1 VSGLELRAR
10 LASRDVD
17 VELALEEG
25 DVLAVL
31 GANGAGKSTVLS
43 LIAGL
48 LRPDGGRI
56 VLGERVVTDTETGV
70 FVAPHARG
78 VAMLAQQALLF
89 PHMSVAAN
97 VAYGPR
103 CRGLGRSQARS
114 VAQHWLQ
121 TVDAADLSDRRPA
134 QLSGGQ
140 AQRVAIARALA
151 AEPQVL
157 LLDEP
162 MAALDVTAAPAVR
175 RVLRAVLRDSGRTA
189 VIVTHDLLDALGVAN
204 KAIVVDGGRIVER
217 GSVRDVLTTPRSEFA
232 ARIAGVNLVSGV
244 IRTPG
249 TLTTAWGAEVAGVG
263 AMEAGTAGVA
273 LFHPAAVSVHPDR
286 PHGSPRN
293 VVPVTIAE
301 LDLVGGSVR
310 VRAGDQPDG
319 GTGLA
324 ADITAA
330 AATDL
335 DLAPGRQVYFAV
347 KAHEV
352 QLLPV
357 SK

>member
-1 VSGLELRAR
+1 MSGLDMRAR
-10 LASRDVD
+10 LDSRAVD
-17 VELALEEG
+17 VELSLDDG

-48 LRPDGGRI
+48 LRPDSGRI
-56 VLGERVVTDTETGV
+56 TLGEDVVTDTEAGV
-70 FVAPHARG
+70 FVRPHARG

-103 CRGLGRSQARS
+103 CRGLGRAHARS
-114 VAQHWLQ
+114 VAHQWLQ
-121 TVDAADLSDRRPA
+121 TVDAADLADRRPA

-175 RVLRAVLRDSGRTA
+175 RVLRSVLRDGGRTA
-189 VIVTHDLLDALGVAN
+189 VMVTHDLLDALGVAN
-204 KAIVVDGGRIVER
+204 KVIVIDGGRIVER

-232 ARIAGVNLVSGV
+232 ARIAGVNLISGV
-244 IRTPG
+244 VRTPG
-249 TLTTAWGAEVAGVG
+249 TLTTAWGAEVVGVG
-263 AMEAGTAGVA
+263 EVEPGSAAVA
-273 LFHPAAVSVHPDR
+273 LFHPSAVSVHPDH

-293 VVPVTIAE
+293 VVPVTITE
-301 LDLVGGSVR
+301 LDLIGGSVR
-310 VRAGDQPDG
+310 VRGADQPDG

-324 ADITAA
+324 ADVTVA

-352 QLLPV
+352 QLLPI

>member
-1 VSGLELRAR
+1 MSGLDMRAR
-10 LASRDVD
+10 LDSRAVD
-17 VELALEEG
+17 VELSLDDG

-48 LRPDGGRI
+48 LRPDSGRI
-56 VLGERVVTDTETGV
+56 TLGEDVVTDTEAGV
-70 FVAPHARG
+70 FVRPHARG

-103 CRGLGRSQARS
+103 CRGLGRAHARS
-114 VAQHWLQ
+114 VAHQWLQ
-121 TVDAADLSDRRPA
+121 TVDAADLADRRPA

-175 RVLRAVLRDSGRTA
+175 RVLRSVLRDGGRTA
-189 VIVTHDLLDALGVAN
+189 VMVTHDLLDALGVAN
-204 KAIVVDGGRIVER
+204 KVIVIDGGRIVER

-232 ARIAGVNLVSGV
+232 ARIAGVNLISGV
-244 IRTPG
+244 VRTPG
-249 TLTTAWGAEVAGVG
+249 TLTTAWGAEVVGVG
-263 AMEAGTAGVA
+263 EVEPGSAAVA
-273 LFHPAAVSVHPDR
+273 LFHPSAVSVHPDH

-293 VVPVTIAE
+293 VVPVTITE
-301 LDLVGGSVR
+301 MDLIGGSVR
-310 VRAGDQPDG
+310 VRGADQPDG

-324 ADITAA
+324 ADVTVA

-335 DLAPGRQVYFAV
+335 DLAPGRRAYFAV

-352 QLLPV
+352 QLLPI

>member
-1 VSGLELRAR
+1 MSGLDMRAR
-10 LASRDVD
+10 LDSRAVD
-17 VELALEEG
+17 VELSLDDG

-48 LRPDGGRI
+48 LRPDSGRI
-56 VLGERVVTDTETGV
+56 TLGEDVVTDTEAGV
-70 FVAPHARG
+70 FVRPHARG

-103 CRGLGRSQARS
+103 CRGLGRAHARS
-114 VAQHWLQ
+114 VAHQWLQ
-121 TVDAADLSDRRPA
+121 TVDAADLADRRPA

-175 RVLRAVLRDSGRTA
+175 RVLRSVLCDGGRTA
-189 VIVTHDLLDALGVAN
+189 VMVTHDLLDALGVAN
-204 KAIVVDGGRIVER
+204 KVIVIDGGRIVER

-232 ARIAGVNLVSGV
+232 ARIAGVNLISGV
-244 IRTPG
+244 VRTPG
-249 TLTTAWGAEVAGVG
+249 TLTTAWGAEVVGVG
-263 AMEAGTAGVA
+263 EVEPGSAAVA
-273 LFHPAAVSVHPDR
+273 LFHPSAVSVHPDH

-293 VVPVTIAE
+293 VVPVTITE
-301 LDLVGGSVR
+301 MDLIGGSVR
-310 VRAGDQPDG
+310 VRGADQPDG

-324 ADITAA
+324 ADVTVA

-335 DLAPGRQVYFAV
+335 DLAPGRRAYFAV

-352 QLLPV
+352 QLLSI

>member
-1 VSGLELRAR
+1 MRAR
-10 LASRDVD
+10 LDSRDVD
-17 VELALEEG
+17 VELSLDDG

-48 LRPDGGRI
+48 LRPDSGRI
-56 VLGERVVTDTETGV
+56 TLGEDVVTDTDAGV
-70 FVAPHARG
+70 FVRPHARG

-103 CRGLGRSQARS
+103 CRGLGRAHARS
-114 VAQHWLQ
+114 VAHQWLQ

-175 RVLRAVLRDSGRTA
+175 RVLRSVLRDGGRTA
-189 VIVTHDLLDALGVAN
+189 VMVTHDLLDALGVAN
-204 KAIVVDGGRIVER
+204 KVIVIDGGRIVER

-232 ARIAGVNLVSGV
+232 ARIAGVNLISGV
-244 IRTPG
+244 VRTPG
-249 TLTTAWGAEVAGVG
+249 TLTTAWGTEVVGVG
-263 AMEAGTAGVA
+263 EVEPGSAGVA
-273 LFHPAAVSVHPDR
+273 LFHPSAVSVHTDQ
-286 PHGSPRN
+286 PHGSPRD
-293 VVPVTIAE
+293 VVPVTITE
-301 LDLVGGSVR
+301 LDLIGGSVR
-310 VRAGDQPDG
+310 VRGAEQPDG
-319 GTGLA
+319 GTGLT
-324 ADITAA
+324 ADVTAG

-352 QLLPV
+352 QLLPI